1 MRRLGWKFYFVNFVI
16 LGFYWF
22 LKFWINNLD
31 LILLYYLNNDKKLVK
46 IWEVK
51 ERINRDVLWI
61 VLLEWMIWYLWSSF

>member
-1 MRRLGWKFYFVNFVI
+1 MRLGWKFYFVNFVI

-31 LILLYYLNNDKKLVK
+31 LIMLYYLNNDKKLVK

>member
-1 MRRLGWKFYFVNFVI
+1 M
-16 LGFYWF
+16 
-22 LKFWINNLD
+22 
-31 LILLYYLNNDKKLVK
+31 LYYLNNDKKLVK

>member
-31 LILLYYLNNDKKLVK
+31 LIMLYYLNNDKKLVK

>member
-1 MRRLGWKFYFVNFVI
+1 MI

-31 LILLYYLNNDKKLVK
+31 LIMLYYLNNDKKLVK